1 LKLHIQFNLKPK
13 YNHMKK
19 SLFLPLS
26 LMLVMLGFFHTSSAQ
41 EDTMKMMEPIVIYAK
56 SNVNKA
62 VTDAFEKKFKDA
74 MDPQWYR
81 MNKNYLVTFITGDM
95 KNNALFKKNGRMV
108 YHIRF
113 GNESNLPEEIK
124 QQVMAGYPDY
134 NVTRAVN
141 VKMDNRDL
149 WVVNLESLKKWI
161 IVRVEDG
168 QMDEVENY
176 NKAR

>member
-1 LKLHIQFNLKPK
+1 
-13 YNHMKK
+13 MKK
-19 SLFLPLS
+19 TILLPLS
-26 LMLVMLGFFHTSSAQ
+26 IVMVMLGFSQSSSAQ
-41 EDTMKMMEPIVIYAK
+41 QDTMKMLEPIIIYAK

-81 MNKNYLVTFITGDM
+81 LNKNYLVTFITGDM

-113 GNESNLPEEIK
+113 GTESNLPEEIK
-124 QQVMAGYPDY
+124 QQVMSGYPDY
-134 NVTRAVN
+134 NITRAVN

-149 WVVNLESLKKWI
+149 WVVNLEGMKKWI

-176 NKAR
+176 NKTK

>member
-1 LKLHIQFNLKPK
+1 
-13 YNHMKK
+13 MKK
-19 SLFLPLS
+19 RLFLPIS
-26 LMLVMLGFFHTSSAQ
+26 LALFISGFYHTSYAQ
-41 EDTMKMMEPIVIYAK
+41 QDSMKMMEPIVIYAK

-113 GNESNLPEEIK
+113 GNETNLPEEIK
-124 QQVMAGYPDY
+124 NQVMTGYPDY
-134 NVTRAVN
+134 NITRAVN

-149 WVVNLESLKKWI
+149 WVVNLEGLKKWI
-161 IVRVEDG
+161 IVRVEEG

-176 NKAR
+176 NKAG

>member
-1 LKLHIQFNLKPK
+1 
-13 YNHMKK
+13 
-19 SLFLPLS
+19 
-26 LMLVMLGFFHTSSAQ
+26 
-41 EDTMKMMEPIVIYAK
+41 
-56 SNVNKA
+56 
-62 VTDAFEKKFKDA
+62 
-74 MDPQWYR
+74 
-81 MNKNYLVTFITGDM
+81 
-95 KNNALFKKNGRMV
+95 
-108 YHIRF
+108 
-113 GNESNLPEEIK
+113 
-124 QQVMAGYPDY
+124 MAGYPDY